1 MILLLYLISFYVSLK
16 VAIVLLA
23 VVAAV
28 AAESYGY
35 DKSYKPAAYAAPA
48 YSKPAYKEEYAYV
61 RKCLFKNKYFNVVL
75 IYLML

>member
-1 MILLLYLISFYVSLK
+1 MLNSNLTEHFLQ
-16 VAIVLLA
+16 VAIILLA

-61 RKCLFKNKYFNVVL
+61 ILKIFFSNFKMKEK
-75 IYLML
+75 

>member
-1 MILLLYLISFYVSLK
+1 MLNSNLTEHFLQ
-16 VAIVLLA
+16 VAIILLA

-48 YSKPAYKEEYAYV
+48 YSKPAYSSYKDEYAYV
-61 RKCLFKNKYFNVVL
+61 RILE
-75 IYLML
+75 